1 MSGGKTAVVTGGAS
15 GIGEATVMRFA
26 GAGWNIVIG
35 DINADRAATVAEA
48 ARAAGATSV
57 TVLPLD
63 LADAASV
70 TDFAAGTYDRHGR
83 VDAVVN
89 SGGILQNGIRF
100 NDMPVEEFDAV
111 WTVNVRGTLLINQAF
126 GRRMTKAGTGS
137 IINMCSLTTYRASPQ
152 PAYAPAKVALKS
164 MTETMAA
171 EFGAAGVRVNAV
183 APGYTLTPGDAGADR
198 QPVSAIPRPI
208 LDKSAIKRLVQPAD
222 VAEAIFF
229 LCSDAASAIT
239 GVVLP
244 VDCGWLARSCLHI
257 LCIAAGLTP
266 SPAGRRLHQASSPS

>member
-1 MSGGKTAVVTGGAS
+1 MSSARTAVVTGGAS

-26 GAGWNIVIG
+26 AAGWNVVIG
-35 DINADRAATVAEA
+35 DINEERARTVGEA
-48 ARAAGATSV
+48 ARAAGAAAVS
-57 TVLPLD
+57 VLPLD
-63 LADAASV
+63 LGDEASV
-70 TDFAAGTYDRHGR
+70 AAFADSTYESHPK

-111 WTVNVRGTLLINQAF
+111 WRINVRGTLLINQAF
-126 GRRMTKAGTGS
+126 GRRMTKAGAGS

-171 EFGAAGVRVNAV
+171 DFGPSGVRVNAV
-183 APGYTLTPGDAGADR
+183 APGYTLTPAMKARIDAGLRDPQA
-198 QPVSAIPRPI
+198 I
-208 LDKSAIKRLVQPAD
+208 LDKSAIKRLVEPAD

-244 VDCGWLARSCLHI
+244 VDCGWLACS
-257 LCIAAGLTP
+257 AY
-266 SPAGRRLHQASSPS
+266 SSYASQPG